1 MGEIMKKRVNILDVN
16 FDKVTMKEAT
26 DIVIDYLSDNKKRAI
41 LTANPEIVMKAHY
54 DKEFCRLMNKGDLVV
69 ADGIGVIIAS
79 KIIRKHLPERV
90 AGYDLFQ
97 NIFKKIMT
105 MDKTVYFFGA
115 APNVANKAAE
125 LMMIKYPGLKIIG
138 SHDGY
143 FDEEE
148 EKLII
153 KEINELKPDLLL
165 IGIGAPKQEAWWF
178 RHKDEL
184 NVKVCIGVGG
194 SFDVM
199 SGKFKRAPKIFI
211 RLGLEWFHRL
221 ITQPTRFKR
230 MLKLP
235 LFLLEVIKTR
245 KQYMQ

>member
-1 MGEIMKKRVNILDVN
+1 MRKRVNILDVC
-16 FDKVTMKEAT
+16 FDKVTMKEAVDT
-26 DIVIDYLSDNKKRAI
+26 VIRYIDENEKHTI
-41 LTANPEIVMKAHY
+41 LTANPEIVMKAHH
-54 DKEFCRLMNKGDLVV
+54 DKEFCKLMNQGDLVV
-69 ADGIGVIIAS
+69 ADGIGIIIAS
-79 KIIRKHLPERV
+79 KIIKKYLPERV
-90 AGYDLFQ
+90 AGYDLIQ

-105 MDKTVYFFGA
+105 MDKTVYLFGA
-115 APNVANKAAE
+115 APKVAEKAAE

-143 FDEEE
+143 FDNEE

-165 IGIGAPKQEAWWF
+165 VGLGAPKQEDWWF
-178 RHKDEL
+178 SHKDEL

-211 RLGLEWFHRL
+211 RFGLEWFHRL

-230 MLKLP
+230 MIKLP
-235 LFLLEVIKTR
+235 LFLLEVLKTK
-245 KQYMQ
+245 KQYMKEGMY